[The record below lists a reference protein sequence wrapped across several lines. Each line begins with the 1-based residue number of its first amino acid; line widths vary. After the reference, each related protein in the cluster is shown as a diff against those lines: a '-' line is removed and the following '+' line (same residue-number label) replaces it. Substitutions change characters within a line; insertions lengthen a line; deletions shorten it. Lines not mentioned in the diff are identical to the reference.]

1 MRILAISLACA
12 ATIFVAQP
20 VFAAPISRIVA
31 VVNGDMITSRELEKA
46 VEPELAAQQIDPKKN
61 PQLAETVRQGIL
73 DKLINEK
80 IVLQQAEKDGI
91 KVDDADVEAALE
103 GVIKES
109 QLSREEFFKQAQANG
124 ISEKLFRER
133 TRLQLITQRLMGRNV
148 MSKVVVTEDEINDY
162 YRKNMASFASGRA
175 RVAMLIY
182 PADANAEKWAN
193 DIASGKISFAD
204 AVRKISV
211 GPNPEEGGD
220 MGFMELSEMAPG
232 MVDVVARMRKGE
244 VSPLLNTGSVKAQVA
259 LLDFEEA
266 VVPENS
272 EAKPDA
278 DTARRIEEIL
288 RRPRIQDRLQQY
300 TTELR
305 NKALID
311 IRK

>member
-1 MRILAISLACA
+1 
-12 ATIFVAQP
+12 
-20 VFAAPISRIVA
+20 
-31 VVNGDMITSRELEKA
+31 
-46 VEPELAAQQIDPKKN
+46 
-61 PQLAETVRQGIL
+61 
-73 DKLINEK
+73 
-80 IVLQQAEKDGI
+80 
-91 KVDDADVEAALE
+91 
-103 GVIKES
+103 
-109 QLSREEFFKQAQANG
+109 
-124 ISEKLFRER
+124 
-133 TRLQLITQRLMGRNV
+133 
-148 MSKVVVTEDEINDY
+148 
-162 YRKNMASFASGRA
+162 
-175 RVAMLIY
+175 
-182 PADANAEKWAN
+182 
-193 DIASGKISFAD
+193 
-204 AVRKISV
+204 
-211 GPNPEEGGD
+211 